1 MPLSARL
8 GTARAVGMTRHVTG
22 LLEAGDA
29 RIQTLRRACE
39 ELARS
44 QSRLEYA
51 AALCDYG
58 AALRR
63 ASHRAEARAPL
74 REALEI
80 ARDAR
85 AEPLR
90 DRAAEEL
97 KAAGARVSRPHATG
111 AEALTAAERRI
122 ASMAATGT
130 SNREIAQAL
139 FVTVKTV
146 ETHLGRAYQKLNLT
160 GRGQLAAALGRDVPS
175 TARTLDGR
183 LAAQSPG

>member
-1 MPLSARL
+1 
-8 GTARAVGMTRHVTG
+8 MTRHVTG
-22 LLEAGDA
+22 LLETGDA
-29 RIQTLRRACE
+29 RIQTLRRAAE

-51 AALCDYG
+51 AAVCDYG

-63 ASHRAEARAPL
+63 AGQPAQARGPL

-80 ARDAR
+80 ARQAR

-97 KAAGARVSRPHATG
+97 KTAGARVSRPHATG

-122 ASMAATGT
+122 ASMAAAGA
-130 SNREIAQAL
+130 SNRDIAQAL

-146 ETHLGRAYQKLNLT
+146 ETHLSRSYQKLSLS
-160 GRGQLAAALGRDVPS
+160 GRGQLASALGRDVPS
-175 TARTLDGR
+175 AQRLLDGR
-183 LAAQSPG
+183 LAAPSPG